1 MNPYEGKICPACN
14 QPITENDA
22 VAVCG
27 ECNAPQHLSCWQKKQ
42 GCSTEGCV
50 GQIKE
55 VFEPE
60 NGEDPEQNTEA
71 PETAE
76 APTDISENETTKSK
90 KKKRMIAVA
99 GSCSAVAVIAAG
111 ILFTVLFAIPF
122 SKYKKAS
129 SMLEEGKY
137 DAAYTDFRELD
148 GFLQSE
154 EKSNE
159 ALYRKAKE
167 LKELGE
173 YQKAEKIFRE
183 LGSYSDSESLRCES
197 IYEYADKVSDFS
209 MKQAYLAYAEIPDY
223 RDVAEKKNE
232 ILKKWITR
240 SVENGNV
247 NDFFASVKLNRAEE
261 RLCLRAVLDLLADE
275 TSRSVKAMSPV
286 ICDFLSSV
294 SDVDGSLDDLK
305 RFFEDLRD
313 TENFKDFIRSDRA
326 YIYMIWN
333 RYEFIPKMM
342 LSDDCI
348 VYFLEGTWFD
358 SYSFAY
364 LQFIKNDNG
373 ETRCI
378 TNLSRIKVPKNAVY
392 YDIKD
397 MTLFFE
403 DEDGNRIVDVF
414 KFTINSSPY
423 DMQVYCCEDGNTYD
437 VSRN

>member
-60 NGEDPEQNTEA
+60 NGEDPEQNTEV

-99 GSCSAVAVIAAG
+99 VSCSAVAVIAAG

-159 ALYRKAKE
+159 AL
-167 LKELGE
+167 
-173 YQKAEKIFRE
+173 
-183 LGSYSDSESLRCES
+183 
-197 IYEYADKVSDFS
+197 
-209 MKQAYLAYAEIPDY
+209 
-223 RDVAEKKNE
+223 
-232 ILKKWITR
+232 
-240 SVENGNV
+240 
-247 NDFFASVKLNRAEE
+247 
-261 RLCLRAVLDLLADE
+261 
-275 TSRSVKAMSPV
+275 
-286 ICDFLSSV
+286 
-294 SDVDGSLDDLK
+294 
-305 RFFEDLRD
+305 
-313 TENFKDFIRSDRA
+313 
-326 YIYMIWN
+326 
-333 RYEFIPKMM
+333 
-342 LSDDCI
+342 
-348 VYFLEGTWFD
+348 
-358 SYSFAY
+358 
-364 LQFIKNDNG
+364 
-373 ETRCI
+373 
-378 TNLSRIKVPKNAVY
+378 
-392 YDIKD
+392 
-397 MTLFFE
+397 
-403 DEDGNRIVDVF
+403 
-414 KFTINSSPY
+414 
-423 DMQVYCCEDGNTYD
+423 
-437 VSRN
+437 

>member
-60 NGEDPEQNTEA
+60 NGEDPEQNTEV

-90 KKKRMIAVA
+90 KQKRMIAVA
-99 GSCSAVAVIAAG
+99 VSCSAVAVIAAG

-167 LKELGE
+167 AGCNKIALGHHFDDVTE
-173 YQKAEKIFRE
+173 TVLMSTLYSGQYQTMLPVIDSTNFEGMRLIRPLYLVRERDIIRWRDENGLCFLRCACRFTENAAEDEHLSKRAEVKKLIARLEKI
-183 LGSYSDSESLRCES
+183 DS
-197 IYEYADKVSDFS
+197 K
-209 MKQAYLAYAEIPDY
+209 IPY
-223 RDVAEKKNE
+223 N
-232 ILKKWITR
+232 IFNSTH
-240 SVENGNV
+240 N
-247 NDFFASVKLNRAEE
+247 
-261 RLCLRAVLDLLADE
+261 AVLDEIMLASE
-275 TSRSVKAMSPV
+275 
-286 ICDFLSSV
+286 
-294 SDVDGSLDDLK
+294 
-305 RFFEDLRD
+305 E
-313 TENFKDFIRSDRA
+313 
-326 YIYMIWN
+326 
-333 RYEFIPKMM
+333 
-342 LSDDCI
+342 
-348 VYFLEGTWFD
+348 
-358 SYSFAY
+358 SY
-364 LQFIKNDNG
+364 K
-373 ETRCI
+373 
-378 TNLSRIKVPKNAVY
+378 
-392 YDIKD
+392 
-397 MTLFFE
+397 
-403 DEDGNRIVDVF
+403 
-414 KFTINSSPY
+414 
-423 DMQVYCCEDGNTYD
+423 
-437 VSRN
+437 

>member
-60 NGEDPEQNTEA
+60 NGEDPEQNTEV

-76 APTDISENETTKSK
+76 APTDISENEITKSK

-99 GSCSAVAVIAAG
+99 VSCSAVAVIAAG

-173 YQKAEKIFRE
+173 YQKAEKIF
-183 LGSYSDSESLRCES
+183 
-197 IYEYADKVSDFS
+197 
-209 MKQAYLAYAEIPDY
+209 
-223 RDVAEKKNE
+223 
-232 ILKKWITR
+232 
-240 SVENGNV
+240 
-247 NDFFASVKLNRAEE
+247 
-261 RLCLRAVLDLLADE
+261 
-275 TSRSVKAMSPV
+275 
-286 ICDFLSSV
+286 
-294 SDVDGSLDDLK
+294 
-305 RFFEDLRD
+305 
-313 TENFKDFIRSDRA
+313 
-326 YIYMIWN
+326 
-333 RYEFIPKMM
+333 
-342 LSDDCI
+342 
-348 VYFLEGTWFD
+348 
-358 SYSFAY
+358 
-364 LQFIKNDNG
+364 
-373 ETRCI
+373 
-378 TNLSRIKVPKNAVY
+378 
-392 YDIKD
+392 
-397 MTLFFE
+397 
-403 DEDGNRIVDVF
+403 
-414 KFTINSSPY
+414 
-423 DMQVYCCEDGNTYD
+423 
-437 VSRN
+437 